1 MITKQTVAEKI
12 NSYLSHHITLAE
24 LVDWSENVL
33 LDGEIAEEDIEVV
46 SEVVARL
53 GVADVKNFG
62 LLWEE
67 CDTLL
72 QKLGYELEVKVNRV
86 A

>member
-12 NSYLSHHITLAE
+12 NNYLNHQITLAQ

-33 LDGEIAEEDIEVV
+33 SEAEIADTEIDVV

-67 CDTLL
+67 CDALL
-72 QKLGYELEVKVNRV
+72 QKLGYQLQVKVNKV

>member
-1 MITKQTVAEKI
+1 MITKETVAEKI
-12 NSYLSHHITLAE
+12 NQYLNHQVTLVE
-24 LVDWSENVL
+24 LVEWCENVMM
-33 LDGEIAEEDIEVV
+33 DGDIADSDIDVV

-67 CDTLL
+67 CDILL
-72 QKLGYELEVKVNRV
+72 QKLGYQLQFKVSKV